1 MFCTMGTHRRMKDF
15 VRALGFTW
23 PYRWRFFTS
32 LACGLVV
39 ALFWGA
45 NISAIYPLLTILLEN
60 KTLVSWA
67 DDKIST
73 AQGDIGRIGEEIANR
88 EKELAGESD
97 LEQKAKIASIIS
109 RRQEQLSYRQTE
121 MNLYERAR
129 PYLLRYSPSQPF
141 TTLCVLMGFV
151 IVSMVVKSVFDFFQ
165 EYLAGVVVQDAMFDL
180 RNEFYRRTIAL
191 DLQHFSD
198 TGTHDLM
205 AHFTSDLESLTA
217 GMRALMSKVVLE
229 PLKAISCL
237 AFACWFNWRLTL
249 ITLLL
254 FPIGAMLMGII
265 GRYLKRL
272 SRRNLESTSRVYK
285 ILQETFQGIRVVKAF
300 TMEGRERAKFYRET
314 KTNNQQAIGLV
325 RVDAISGP
333 LLELMAL
340 SAICVALMAGA
351 YLVLTQ
357 KSHIFGI
364 RLTYDPMTPGLLMT
378 FYALLAGMSDPIRK
392 AFSVYGRVQR
402 GVAASERVFKCMD
415 REPTIRMP
423 RRAPVLARHRHSIE
437 FENVWF
443 SYDKHQSVLHG
454 VSLKVNFGETIAIV
468 GHTGCGKTSLINLV
482 PRFFDPQ
489 MGTVRIDG
497 QDLRE
502 INLRSLR
509 SQIGLVTQ
517 QTVLFDDTIH
527 NNIAYGCSGATRS
540 RVIEAAK
547 AAYAHKFIEA
557 MPHGYDT
564 PIGEMGSSLS
574 GGQRQRIAFARA
586 ILRDPAILILDE
598 ATSSLDVESESL
610 IHKALEHFK
619 RGRTTI
625 MVTHRLSTLDI
636 ADRVAVVANGELE
649 AIGTID
655 ELLDSSLT
663 FRRLYE
669 VHAKAKGA

>member
-1 MFCTMGTHRRMKDF
+1 MKDF

-23 PYRWRFFTS
+23 PYRWRFVTS

-39 ALFWGA
+39 AVFWGA

-67 DDKIST
+67 DDKMVAARS
-73 AQGDIGRIGEEIANR
+73 DIERMNEEITDR
-88 EKELAGESD
+88 ERDAAAAPDSD
-97 LEQKAKIASIIS
+97 DKSRITSIIA
-109 RRQEQLSYRQTE
+109 RRQEQLSYKQAE
-121 MNLYERAR
+121 LSLYERAR
-129 PYLLRYSPSQPF
+129 PYLERFSPSQPF
-141 TTLCVLMGFV
+141 TTLCVLMGLV
-151 IVSMVVKSVFDFFQ
+151 IASMVIKSVFDFFQ

-180 RNEFYRRTIAL
+180 RNEFYRRTISL
-191 DLQHFSD
+191 DLQHFSE
-198 TGTHDLM
+198 TQTHDLM
-205 AHFTSDLESLTA
+205 AHFTSDLEALTA

-249 ITLLL
+249 VTLLL
-254 FPIGAMLMGII
+254 FPIGAVMMGTI
-265 GRYLKRL
+265 GRVLKKL

-314 KTNNQQAIGLV
+314 KINNRQAIRLV
-325 RVDAISGP
+325 RVDAFSGP

-340 SAICVALMAGA
+340 SGICLALMAGA

-357 KSHIFGI
+357 KSHIFGV
-364 RLTYDPMTPGLLMT
+364 RLTYDPITPGLLMT

-423 RRAPVLARHRHSIE
+423 KRAPVLARHRHSIE
-437 FENVWF
+437 FDNVYF
-443 SYDKHQSVLHG
+443 GYDKHQTILHG
-454 VSLKVNFGETIAIV
+454 ISLKLNFGETIAIV

-482 PRFFDPQ
+482 PRFYDPHS
-489 MGTVRIDG
+489 GTVRIDG

-517 QTVLFDDTIH
+517 QTVLFDDTIYK
-527 NNIAYGCSGATRS
+527 NIAYGCPGATRD

-557 MPHGYDT
+557 LPHGYDT
-564 PIGEMGSSLS
+564 PIGEMGSTLS
-574 GGQRQRIAFARA
+574 GGQRQRIALARA

-598 ATSSLDVESESL
+598 ATSSLDVESEAL

-619 RGRTTI
+619 RGRTTL

-636 ADRVAVVANGELE
+636 ADRVAVVTNGQLE
-649 AIGTID
+649 AFGTID
-655 ELLDSSLT
+655 ELLDSSIT
-663 FRRLYE
+663 FRRLYD
-669 VHAKAKGA
+669 VHAKGA